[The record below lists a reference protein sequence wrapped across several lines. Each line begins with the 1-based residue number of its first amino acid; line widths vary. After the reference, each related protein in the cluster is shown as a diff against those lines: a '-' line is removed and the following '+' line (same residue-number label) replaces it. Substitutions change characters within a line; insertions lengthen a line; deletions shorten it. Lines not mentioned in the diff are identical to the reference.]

1 MRLLVFVWICQ
12 AALAQQPPP
21 PKPSSQQ
28 MTPIEKLSIPK
39 SEESLT
45 TADQPQAASLSGNAL
60 FGVRD
65 KDKKISSVEEAMNK
79 SVADPELRLS
89 LGKIQDAFLRFTES
103 IDTYTYGVEK
113 FPKDYRF
120 LRMRGQRYLSVR
132 KFELGIADL
141 QKAAKMVPNS
151 FDVAYYLGLAYYFN
165 GDHAKAAAE
174 FWRCEDQMK
183 QPLKAP
189 GNLMGGRSCDGLR
202 EEENGR
208 IPLQYWRYLA
218 LRRAGLQAEAKKYL
232 DEQVNPLLTITV
244 TKPYYDALLF
254 FKGVKE
260 INEMMA
266 GANEGSR
273 DFLTRSSGVATFL
286 FTEGER
292 AKACGIWARNAMD
305 QNWDHLGVINSE
317 SEYWLNSRAACALYG
332 SAAPP
337 K

>member
-1 MRLLVFVWICQ
+1 MRLIVFVSICL
-12 AALAQQPPP
+12 AALAQQQPPV
-21 PKPSSQQ
+21 
-28 MTPIEKLSIPK
+28 EKLNIPK
-39 SEESLT
+39 SEEGVAN
-45 TADQPQAASLSGNAL
+45 ADQPQAASLSGNAL
-60 FGVRD
+60 FGLKD
-65 KDKKISSVEEAMNK
+65 KDQRISTAQEAVNK
-79 SVADPELRLS
+79 APNDPELRLS
-89 LGKIQDAFLRFTES
+89 LGRLQDSHLRFLES
-103 IDTYTYGVEK
+103 ISTYGEGVEK
-113 FPKDYRF
+113 FPGDYRF

-132 KFELGIADL
+132 KFEQGLADL
-141 QKAAKMVPNS
+141 QKAAKLVPNS
-151 FDVAYYLGLAYYFN
+151 FDAAYYLGLAYYFS
-165 GDHAKAAAE
+165 GDHAQAAAE

-183 QPLKAP
+183 RPLKEQA
-189 GNLMGGRSCDGLR
+189 NLMGGRSCEGLR

-218 LRRAGLQAEAKKYL
+218 LRRAGLSAEARKYL

-244 TKPYYDALLF
+244 TKPFYEALLF

-292 AKACGIWARNAMD
+292 AQACGIWARNAMD
-305 QNWDHLGVINSE
+305 PNWDHLGVINAE
-317 SEYWLNSRAACALYG
+317 SEYWQNSKAACALYG
-332 SAAPP
+332 KPAAP

>member
-1 MRLLVFVWICQ
+1 MRLIVFVSICL
-12 AALAQQPPP
+12 AALAQQQPL
-21 PKPSSQQ
+21 
-28 MTPIEKLSIPK
+28 EKLNIPK
-39 SEESLT
+39 SEEGVAN
-45 TADQPQAASLSGNAL
+45 ADQPQAASLSGNAL
-60 FGVRD
+60 FGLKD
-65 KDKKISSVEEAMNK
+65 KDQRISTAQEAVNK
-79 SVADPELRLS
+79 SPNDPELRLNVGR
-89 LGKIQDAFLRFTES
+89 LQDSQLRFLES
-103 IDTYTYGVEK
+103 IATYGEGVEK
-113 FPKDYRF
+113 FPGDYRF

-132 KFELGIADL
+132 KFEQGLADL
-141 QKAAKMVPNS
+141 QKAAKLVPNS
-151 FDVAYYLGLAYYFN
+151 FDAAYYLGLAYYFS
-165 GDHAKAAAE
+165 GDHAQAAAE

-183 QPLKAP
+183 RPLKEQA
-189 GNLMGGRSCDGLR
+189 NLMGGRSCEGLR

-218 LRRAGLQAEAKKYL
+218 LRRAGLSAEARKYL

-244 TKPYYDALLF
+244 TKPFYEALLF

-292 AKACGIWARNAMD
+292 AQACGIWARNAMD
-305 QNWDHLGVINSE
+305 PNWDHLGVINAE
-317 SEYWLNSRAACALYG
+317 SEYWQNSKAACSLYG
-332 SAAPP
+332 KPAAP

>member
-1 MRLLVFVWICQ
+1 MRQIVFLWICQ
-12 AALAQQPPP
+12 AVFAQQAPPP
-21 PKPSSQQ
+21 PSSLQ

-39 SEESLT
+39 SEESLED
-45 TADQPQAASLSGNAL
+45 ADQPQAASLSGNGL

-65 KDKKISSVEEAMNK
+65 KEKRISAAQASLKKSPD
-79 SVADPELRLS
+79 DPELRLS
-89 LGKIQDAFLRFTES
+89 LGRLQDSFLRFNES
-103 IDTYTYGVEK
+103 IGTYTNGVEK
-113 FPKDYRF
+113 FPNDYRF

-132 KFELGIADL
+132 KFEQGLEDL

-151 FDVAYYLGLAYYFN
+151 FDAAYYLGLAYYFN

-183 QPLKAP
+183 RPLKEQAD
-189 GNLMGGRSCDGLR
+189 LKGGRSCDGLR

-232 DEQVNPLLTITV
+232 DEQVSGLLTITT
-244 TKPYYDALLF
+244 TKPFYDALLF

-317 SEYWLNSRAACALYG
+317 SEYWQNSRAACALYG
-332 SAAPP
+332 TTAPP

>member
-1 MRLLVFVWICQ
+1 MRLILLVWICL

-21 PKPSSQQ
+21 PSSLQ
-28 MTPIEKLSIPK
+28 MAPIEKLNIPK
-39 SEESLT
+39 SEEGVVN
-45 TADQPQAASLSGNAL
+45 ADQPQAASLSGNAL
-60 FGVRD
+60 FGLKDSD
-65 KDKKISSVEEAMNK
+65 KRISTAQEALNK
-79 SVADPELRLS
+79 APNDADLRLNLGRLQDS
-89 LGKIQDAFLRFTES
+89 LLRFSES
-103 IDTYTYGVEK
+103 IDTYTEGVEK

-120 LRMRGQRYLSVR
+120 LRLRGQRYLSVR
-132 KFELGIADL
+132 KFELGLADL
-141 QKAAKMVPNS
+141 KKAAKMVPTS
-151 FDVAYYLGLAYYFN
+151 FDAAYYLGLAYYFT
-165 GDHAKAAAE
+165 GDHAQAAAE
-174 FWRCEDQMK
+174 FWRCEEQMK
-183 QPLKAP
+183 RPLKEQT
-189 GNLMGGRSCDGLR
+189 NLMGGRSCEGLR
-202 EEENGR
+202 DEENGR

-244 TKPYYDALLF
+244 TKPFYEALLF

-292 AKACGIWARNAMD
+292 AQACALWARNAMD
-305 QNWDHLGVINSE
+305 QNWDHLGVINAE
-317 SEYWLNSRAACALYG
+317 SEYWRNSRAACALYG
-332 SAAPP
+332 TPAAP

>member
-1 MRLLVFVWICQ
+1 MRLIVFVSICL
-12 AALAQQPPP
+12 AALAQQQPPL
-21 PKPSSQQ
+21 
-28 MTPIEKLSIPK
+28 EKLNIPK
-39 SEESLT
+39 SEESVAN
-45 TADQPQAASLSGNAL
+45 ADQPQAASLSGNAL
-60 FGVRD
+60 FGLKD
-65 KDKKISSVEEAMNK
+65 KDQRISTAQEAVNK
-79 SVADPELRLS
+79 APNDPELRLNVGR
-89 LGKIQDAFLRFTES
+89 LQDSHLRFLES
-103 IDTYTYGVEK
+103 ISTYGEGVEK
-113 FPKDYRF
+113 FPGDYRF

-132 KFELGIADL
+132 KFEQGLADL
-141 QKAAKMVPNS
+141 QKAAKLVPNS
-151 FDVAYYLGLAYYFN
+151 FDAAYYLGLAYYFS
-165 GDHAKAAAE
+165 GDHAQAAAE

-183 QPLKAP
+183 RPIKEQA
-189 GNLMGGRSCDGLR
+189 NLMGGRSCEGLR

-218 LRRAGLQAEAKKYL
+218 LRRAGLSAEARKYL

-244 TKPYYDALLF
+244 TKPFYEALLF

-292 AKACGIWARNAMD
+292 AQACGIWARNAMD
-305 QNWDHLGVINSE
+305 PNWDHLGVINAE
-317 SEYWLNSRAACALYG
+317 SEYWQNSRAACALYG
-332 SAAPP
+332 KPAAP